1 MLYRYTIYRCTL
13 PTPLAVT
20 GLIPSVKA
28 LKDNGLH
35 LQQVFLALETYI
47 QQTQASQVKSSQ
59 QPIGPS
65 TFEI

>member
-20 GLIPSVKA
+20 GLIPSFKA
-28 LKDNGLH
+28 LKDSGLH
-35 LQQVFLALETYI
+35 LQQVFLALETYF